1 LETVGLVA
9 FLCLPIYFAKV
20 GKPIFGSI
28 FLDTVGDALSPPELG
43 KKGWGGCRSPELGK
57 KGMGLELGH
66 RPCHLRAGHG
76 TVFWHEPKHGTHEI
90 FWAMPAR
97 HEHEGRAVPRSRH
110 GGLHGPVRILGRA
123 WTGTARKWHVDTS
136 TTLHAIF

>member
-1 LETVGLVA
+1 METVGLVA

-28 FLDTVGDALSPPELG
+28 FLDTVGDALSPSELG
-43 KKGWGGCRSPELGK
+43 KKGWGWCRSPELGK

-90 FWAMPAR
+90 FWAMLAQ
-97 HEHEGRAVPRSRH
+97 HEHEGRAVPR
-110 GGLHGPVRILGRA
+110 I
-123 WTGTARKWHVDTS
+123 S
-136 TTLHAIF
+136 T